1 MCGRLQSMGA
11 VADEIS
17 AASQI
22 QANGL
27 RLQGEVET
35 TGTLKYRK
43 VDLVDEGFDPSKTT
57 DPLYVFDLDKGA
69 YAPIDTPM
77 FAKIVSGVY
86 RL

>member
-1 MCGRLQSMGA
+1 MDATTKTQTTPEQKRRFVNYKIRDTFNLP
-11 VADEIS
+11 E
-17 AASQI
+17 AAEAAAIPGFAQGLPGVPQI
-22 QANGL
+22 
-27 RLQGEVET
+27 
-35 TGTLKYRK
+35 
-43 VDLVDEGFDPSKTT
+43 